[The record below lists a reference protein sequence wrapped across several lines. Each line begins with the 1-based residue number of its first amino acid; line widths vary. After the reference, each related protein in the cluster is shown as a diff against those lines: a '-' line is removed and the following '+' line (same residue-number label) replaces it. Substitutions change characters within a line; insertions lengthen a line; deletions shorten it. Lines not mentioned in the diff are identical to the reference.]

1 MRLSGSGFLLTFTR
15 PVDPRTATIVESYA
29 ISTYTH
35 HFRGAYGS
43 PEIDHTHPSIRE
55 AKVSADGM
63 TVRIEVEG
71 LQIGHVHELKLP
83 GLRARNGEELL
94 HDVAYYTLNRLK

>member
-1 MRLSGSGFLLTFTR
+1 
-15 PVDPRTATIVESYA
+15 
-29 ISTYTH
+29 
-35 HFRGAYGS
+35 
-43 PEIDHTHPSIRE
+43 
-55 AKVSADGM
+55 M